1 MPRAGQLADSWVGCQ
16 VPASQNVR
24 RLQSGTCEQ
33 SHHSPSLPR
42 LTIRGASVGH
52 LVRFQILSAG
62 GSDGALGSTTVTI
75 VPQASHRQTI
85 LSHGVLVACIATLQ
99 IGHGLGGSSSDVSV
113 GMTNLQRREPRPE
126 CAAGRGAGVGLT
138 PRCVRPAP
146 PARTLKSRIQR
157 ELQVIS
163 SQLFGHGRLNQ
174 LYGRESQSLTAA
186 NRCGFFS

>member
-52 LVRFQILSAG
+52 LFRFQVLSAG

-113 GMTNLQRREPRPE
+113 GMTNLRRREPHPE
-126 CAAGRGAGVGLT
+126 CAAGWGRW
-138 PRCVRPAP
+138 RSECYRPP
-146 PARTLKSRIQR
+146 TRTLKLRIQR

-174 LYGRESQSLTAA
+174 LYGRESQSFTAA
-186 NRCGFFS
+186 NRCGFFHEI